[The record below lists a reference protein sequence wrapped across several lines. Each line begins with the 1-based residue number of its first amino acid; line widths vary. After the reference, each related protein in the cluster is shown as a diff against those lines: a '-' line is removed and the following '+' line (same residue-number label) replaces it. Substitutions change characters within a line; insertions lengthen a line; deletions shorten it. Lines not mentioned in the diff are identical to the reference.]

1 VQSLAST
8 PSEFRSPL
16 QLHPRPHGRRRLL
29 SWGSADLQ
37 RPLRAHVSRYRFAI
51 PPWPRLAAAFAVFR
65 SHASAGEVASPA
77 SVSPGLAPP
86 SEFHQSGP
94 LALSRSQPLPWGSFP
109 FSACDRGSPPFPGL
123 PRPVRCAFRVRQPSW
138 RLASATISTALF
150 HAAHARG
157 SPFEAFPF
165 ARRGCASRCTL
176 AHLPSARTAPGFRRM
191 PRPAPGPCS
200 PRKSVARAPR
210 GPAARPDAPLGFA
223 LSRGFLPVTTAA
235 AYRGP
240 PPTSLA
246 QASHPAP
253 APRSLDRDRAG
264 SSPWRPPPLLRFLHL
279 VPVPEGSRWPG
290 PGSWFRLECG

>member
-1 VQSLAST
+1 ML
-8 PSEFRSPL
+8 FRSRRSSSTRALTDAGGSSRGVPL
-16 QLHPRPHGRRRLL
+16 TFRDLCACTYRVI
-29 SWGSADLQ
+29 GS
-37 RPLRAHVSRYRFAI
+37 RSR
-51 PPWPRLAAAFAVFR
+51 
-65 SHASAGEVASPA
+65 
-77 SVSPGLAPP
+77 PGLALRRPSRSSGHTLPP
-86 SEFHQSGP
+86 GKSRLQLRSL
-94 LALSRSQPLPWGSFP
+94 LALRPLQSFTRAGRWPSREASPSLGVRSP

-138 RLASATISTALF
+138 RLPSAANSTALF

-165 ARRGCASRCTL
+165 ARRGYASRRTL
-176 AHLPSARTAPGFRRM
+176 AHLPSARAAPGFRRM

-200 PRKSVARAPR
+200 PRKSVARASR

-235 AYRGP
+235 ASRGP

-253 APRSLDRDRAG
+253 APRSLDRGRAG
-264 SSPWRPPPLLRFLHL
+264 SSPWRPPPLLRSLHL
-279 VPVPEGSRWPG
+279 VPVPEGSRRPG
-290 PGSWFRLECG
+290 PGSWFCLECG